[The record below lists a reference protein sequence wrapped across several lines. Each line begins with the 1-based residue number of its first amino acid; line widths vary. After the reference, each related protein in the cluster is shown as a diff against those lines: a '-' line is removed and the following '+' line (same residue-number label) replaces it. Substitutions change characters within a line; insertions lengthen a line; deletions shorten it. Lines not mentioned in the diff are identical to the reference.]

1 MKLVAVLGSSR
12 PDAVST
18 KIAECVMKSAEE
30 AGCEVVV
37 FHANDMNMK
46 GCRGCNACRKNGT
59 DCVMKDDM
67 QQYFRELH
75 TCDALLLTAPNYCS
89 QVAGPMI
96 TFMNRHYCMSKPDH
110 TSRLEPG
117 KKLIGIFSQGAPEGI
132 DRYEANYDWYLSIFE
147 RHMELT
153 GKIVAG
159 GNSDLSENGSIMT
172 KARQLGRRIAE
183 EEVL

>member
-12 PDAVST
+12 PNAVST
-18 KIAECVMKSAEE
+18 KIAERVMKGAED

-46 GCRGCNACRKNGT
+46 GCRGCDSCRRNGT
-59 DCVMKDDM
+59 DCVIQDDM
-67 QQYFRELH
+67 QAYFSQLH

-117 KKLIGIFSQGAPEGI
+117 KKLIGIFAQGAPEGI
-132 DRYEANYDWYLSIFE
+132 ERYEAVYDWYLSIFE
-147 RHMELT
+147 RHMEPA

-159 GNSDLSENGSIMT
+159 GNSDLSENGRIMT
-172 KARQLGRRIAE
+172 EAYELGRRIAE
-183 EEVL
+183 AEK